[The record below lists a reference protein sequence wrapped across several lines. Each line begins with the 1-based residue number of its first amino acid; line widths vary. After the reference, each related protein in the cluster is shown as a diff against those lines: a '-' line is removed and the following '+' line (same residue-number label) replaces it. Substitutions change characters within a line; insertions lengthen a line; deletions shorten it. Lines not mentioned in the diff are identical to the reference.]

1 MRIFRLATV
10 SAAFGLAVLG
20 GTGWAS
26 LAAAAAQASTAPCM
40 VVDDEIQASYTS
52 LQAAEVAA
60 SPGDTL
66 SATGTCTGTTEI
78 TQNLVAGLTPAHK
91 PAAHKPAVSGS
102 APAGLPRFYV
112 TTSSGRGGRGIQ
124 AVVRRSASGRVT
136 GTVPVPSALPVEWAD
151 SGGTFVTAAADDR
164 SFIIGVQGGQAPTK
178 IGLDLRLFRFAI
190 SAAGKPGHL
199 TELAPAPVRNE
210 TTEGIALSPD
220 GKLLAVSLQNDSSP
234 DPVGAIQVLNLATG
248 AIRTWTAPA
257 RSVYIPG
264 PPSWADGSRVIAFTW
279 LRSTQSG
286 LMSAPRGIRLLDTA
300 APGDNLVAGTVIV
313 PRGVVAAG
321 SLVSALITPDG
332 RDVIVVTWRD
342 LTPRA
347 STHTV
352 VVQFAELQAS
362 TGRLVRLLHT
372 ETGRY
377 DQVNVVTVE
386 DSLGVLSLGSQGR
399 YALVQG
405 VKFGWLDVGG
415 PDPGRFTPLPAVPAG
430 QYVNFAAW

>member
-1 MRIFRLATV
+1 MPDIENLLREELKRAAGQVQPELLRPLQVPTRRPSWRPRL
-10 SAAFGLAVLG
+10 LP
-20 GTGWAS
+20 
-26 LAAAAAQASTAPCM
+26 LAAAAAVIAVITAG
-40 VVDDEIQASYTS
+40 A
-52 LQAAEVAA
+52 
-60 SPGDTL
+60 
-66 SATGTCTGTTEI
+66 
-78 TQNLVAGLTPAHK
+78 LVAGLTAAHQ

-102 APAGLPRFYV
+102 APASLPRFYV
-112 TTSSGRGGRGIQ
+112 TTSSTPDGRGIQ
-124 AVVRRSASGRVT
+124 AVVRASASGQVT
-136 GTVPVPSALPVEWAD
+136 GTVPVPSAFPVEWAD

-164 SFIIGVQGGQAPTK
+164 SFIIGADEGQEPDSLGG
-178 IGLDLRLFRFAI
+178 GLDLRLFRFAI

-199 TELAPAPVRNE
+199 TELAPAPMRNE

-220 GKLLAVSLQNDSSP
+220 GKLLAVSLMRNSP
-234 DPVGAIQVLNLATG
+234 ADAVGAIQVLDLATG
-248 AIRTWTAPA
+248 ATRTWTAPA
-257 RSVYIPG
+257 HSVYIPG

-286 LMSAPRGIRLLDTA
+286 LMAAPRGIRLLDTA
-300 APGDNLVAGTVIV
+300 APGDNLVAGTLIV
-313 PRGVVAAG
+313 PSGVVAAG
-321 SLVSALITPDG
+321 SIVSALITPDG

-342 LTPRA
+342 LHPQA

-362 TGRLVRLLHT
+362 TGRLVRLLRT
-372 ETGRY
+372 QTARY
-377 DQVNVVTVE
+377 DQVHVITLEV
-386 DSLGVLSLGSQGR
+386 SLGVLSLGPQGR

>member
-26 LAAAAAQASTAPCM
+26 LAAPAAQASTAPRM
-40 VVDDEIQASYTS
+40 VVDDETQASYTS

-102 APAGLPRFYV
+102 APASRPRFYV
-112 TTSSGRGGRGIQ
+112 TTSSAPGGRGIQ
-124 AVVRRSASGRVT
+124 AVVRASASGQVT

-164 SFIIGVQGGQAPTK
+164 SFIIGVQGGQEPTK

-199 TELAPAPVRNE
+199 TELAPAPMRNE

-321 SLVSALITPDG
+321 SIVSALITPDG

-347 STHTV
+347 KTHTV

-362 TGRLVRLLHT
+362 TGRLVRLLRT
-372 ETGRY
+372 ETARY
-377 DQVNVVTVE
+377 DQVSVVTVE

>member
-1 MRIFRLATV
+1 MKVFRLATV

-26 LAAAAAQASTAPCM
+26 LAAPAAQASTAPCM
-40 VVDDEIQASYTS
+40 VVDDETQASYTS

-102 APAGLPRFYV
+102 APASRPRFYV
-112 TTSSGRGGRGIQ
+112 TTGSAPGGRGIQ
-124 AVVRRSASGRVT
+124 AVVRASASGRVT
-136 GTVPVPSALPVEWAD
+136 GTVPVPSAIPVEWAD

-199 TELAPAPVRNE
+199 TELAPAPMRNE

-286 LMSAPRGIRLLDTA
+286 LMSAPRGVRLLDIN

-347 STHTV
+347 KTHTV

-362 TGRLVRLLHT
+362 TGRLVRLLRT
-372 ETGRY
+372 QTARY
-377 DQVNVVTVE
+377 DFVHVVTVE
-386 DSLGVLSLGSQGR
+386 DSLGVLSLSPQGR

-405 VKFGWLDVGG
+405 TQFGWLDVGG

>member
-26 LAAAAAQASTAPCM
+26 LAAPAAQASTAPCV
-40 VVDDEIQASYTS
+40 VVDDETQASYTS

-102 APAGLPRFYV
+102 APASLPRFYV
-112 TTSSGRGGRGIQ
+112 TTSSSPGGRGIQ
-124 AVVRRSASGRVT
+124 AVVRASASGQVT
-136 GTVPVPSALPVEWAD
+136 GTVPVPSAIPVEWAD

-164 SFIIGVQGGQAPTK
+164 SFIIGVQGGQEPTK

-199 TELAPAPVRNE
+199 TELAPAPMRNE

-220 GKLLAVSLQNDSSP
+220 GKLLAVSLMNDSSP

-248 AIRTWTAPA
+248 ATRTWTAPA

-347 STHTV
+347 KTHTV

-362 TGRLVRLLHT
+362 TGRLVRLLRT
-372 ETGRY
+372 ETARY
-377 DQVNVVTVE
+377 DQVSVVTVE